1 MFSRDRWDEIIE
13 ALTANWFRTL
23 LTAFGVLWGIFILV
37 ILLAAGKGLENGVK
51 QGFSGMATNSMF
63 MWSQTISKSYK
74 GLPKGR
80 NYNFKLGDVE
90 AIKETVPGLEIVSPR
105 NQLGGFGGANN
116 VVRGLNSG
124 AYNVYGDYP
133 EIIRQQPMD
142 ITSGRFINYSDIEQK
157 RKVAIIGEGVKAG
170 LYEIDEEVLGTYIKI
185 NGVNFMVV
193 GTYKKKGSGGNVEEQ
208 QKEIFVPFTAYSQA
222 FNMGDV
228 VGWMAITANDDHS
241 ITELKNSVFDVIKTR
256 HSIHPED
263 DRAVGNFDL
272 YEEYSR
278 INGLFI
284 AYKKKGSGG
293 NVEEQQKEIFVP
305 FTAYSQ
311 AFNMGDVV
319 GWMAITANDDH
330 SITEL
335 KNSVFDVIKTRH
347 SIHPEDDRAV
357 GNFDLYEEYSRIN
370 GLFIAL
376 RLVAYFVG
384 TLVLLSGIIGI
395 SNIMLIVVKE
405 RTNEIGV
412 RRALGASPWSIRGQI
427 LLESIFLT
435 IVSGMAGI
443 ILSTLVIYVINTL
456 LDGMDTSEMMF
467 LNPTVNI
474 GVVLI
479 ALAILV
485 ISGLLAGLI
494 PAQNAIKIKPV
505 DALRTE

>member
-1 MFSRDRWDEIIE
+1 MFSRDRWGEIIE

-63 MWSQTISKSYK
+63 MWSQKVSKPYK

-90 AIKETVPGLEIVSPR
+90 AIKQNVSGLEIVSPR

-142 ITSGRFINYSDIEQK
+142 ITSGRFVNYSDIK
-157 RKVAIIGEGVKAG
+157 DNRKVAVIGEGVRAG
-170 LYEIDEEVLGTYIKI
+170 LYDVNEEALGTYIKI
-185 NGVNFMVV
+185 NGVSFMVI
-193 GTYKKKGSGGNVEEQ
+193 GTYKKKGSGGGNVEEM
-208 QKEIFVPFTAYSQA
+208 QKEIFVPFTAFSQA
-222 FNMGDV
+222 FNMGNV
-228 VGWMAITANDDHS
+228 VGWMAITADDDHS
-241 ITELKNSVFDVIKTR
+241 ITNLKNSVFDVIKSR
-256 HSIHPED
+256 HSIAPD
-263 DRAVGNFDL
+263 
-272 YEEYSR
+272 
-278 INGLFI
+278 
-284 AYKKKGSGG
+284 
-293 NVEEQQKEIFVP
+293 
-305 FTAYSQ
+305 
-311 AFNMGDVV
+311 
-319 GWMAITANDDH
+319 
-330 SITEL
+330 
-335 KNSVFDVIKTRH
+335 
-347 SIHPEDDRAV
+347 DDRAV

-405 RTNEIGV
+405 RTNEIGI
-412 RRALGASPWSIRGQI
+412 RRALGASPWNIRGQI

-443 ILSTLVIYVINTL
+443 ILSTLVIFIINMI

-467 LNPTVNI
+467 INPSVNI